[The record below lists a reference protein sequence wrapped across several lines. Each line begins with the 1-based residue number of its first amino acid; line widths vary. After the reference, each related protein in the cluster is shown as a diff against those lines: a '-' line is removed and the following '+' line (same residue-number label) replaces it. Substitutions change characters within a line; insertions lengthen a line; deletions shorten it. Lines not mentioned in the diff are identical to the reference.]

1 MSKNISHLSSLTGIK
16 DNLFEAQQKVS
27 SDSKE
32 AEVQDIAKK
41 ALAEKSLIGVA
52 SLESSSSFYDFMQG
66 ENANKKAYFCN
77 GTACLCASNHSTKNV
92 KQTLEQYFGEK
103 EVGHVTCLGHCYEA
117 ASFQIDG
124 NNYSG
129 SDIDKLIDLSE
140 TKQATAIIP
149 KGKSIGSTILLE
161 QVNDVKT
168 WYQPLVEAL
177 TNNQAEQLLE
187 IIKTA
192 SLRGRGGAG
201 FPAGIKWQACRD
213 QIADKKYIVCNADEG
228 DPGAFTDRYL
238 LEQQPHL
245 VLFGMMVAGFLAG
258 SDEGI
263 LYIRDEYPLAIEIT
277 QKAIDEL
284 IELQLLGDAIAGS
297 DFSFNFKIIRG
308 AGAYIC
314 GEETALLRSIEGQRP
329 IVSVRPPFPVVSG
342 LFGKPTVLNNVE
354 TFACTHWILE
364 QGGEAFCQAGTK
376 QSAGVKLISLDV
388 SFNQPGVYE
397 VDMGT
402 SLTRVINELGGG
414 FRYPVKALQIGGP
427 LGGIV
432 PKVKFDQLNI
442 SFESFAEQG
451 FLLGHAGV
459 VGIPEEFSMLEY
471 IAHLFEFTATESC
484 GKCFPCRLG
493 ATRGKEMVEA
503 AIKGTKMDKELLYD
517 LLETMEL
524 GSLCALGGGVPLPVK
539 NALEWFEDELKT
551 AFVDTNIGDIL

>member
-1 MSKNISHLSSLTGIK
+1 MSKNISYLSSLTGLK

-27 SDSKE
+27 SDSE
-32 AEVQDIAKK
+32 EVVVQDKAKR
-41 ALAEKSLIGVA
+41 ALAEKSLMGVA
-52 SLESSSSFYDFMQG
+52 TLESSSSFYDFMQG

-77 GTACLCASNHSTKNV
+77 GTACLCASGNIDKNV
-92 KQTLEQYFGEK
+92 KQKLQQYFGEK
-103 EVGHVTCLGHCYEA
+103 EVGHVTCLGHCYDGA
-117 ASFQIDG
+117 AFQIDG

-129 SDIDKLIDLSE
+129 SDIDNLSE
-140 TKQATAIIP
+140 LSDAKKATTIIP
-149 KGKSIGSTILLE
+149 KGKSLGKAILLE
-161 QVNDVKT
+161 PVIDVKA
-168 WYQPLVEAL
+168 WYQPLLEAL
-177 TNNQAEQLLE
+177 KNNQAEQLLE
-187 IIKTA
+187 TLKSA

-213 QIADKKYIVCNADEG
+213 QVADKKYIVCNADEG

-245 VLFGMMVAGFLAG
+245 VLFGMMVAGYLAG

-263 LYIRDEYPLAIEIT
+263 LYIRDEYPLAIDIT
-277 QKAIDEL
+277 QQAIDEL
-284 IELQLLGDAIAGS
+284 IELQLLGSAIDGS
-297 DFSFNFKIIRG
+297 DFSFNFQIIRG

-314 GEETALLRSIEGQRP
+314 GEETALIRSIEGQRP
-329 IVSVRPPFPVVSG
+329 VVSVRPPFPVVSG

-354 TFACTHWILE
+354 TFACTHWILA
-364 QGGEAFCQAGTK
+364 QGGDAFCQMGTE
-376 QSAGVKLISLDV
+376 QSAGVKLVSLDV
-388 SFNQPGVYE
+388 SFNNPGVYE
-397 VDMGT
+397 VAMGT
-402 SLTRVINELGGG
+402 SLTRVIDELGGG
-414 FRYPVKALQIGGP
+414 FSYPVKALQIGGP

-432 PKVKFDQLNI
+432 PKEKFDQLNI

-451 FLLGHAGV
+451 FLLGHAGI

-493 ATRGKEMVEA
+493 ATRGQEMVEA
-503 AIKGTKMDKELLYD
+503 AMKGTKMDKQLLND

-551 AFVDTNIGDIL
+551 AFVDTAIGDIL